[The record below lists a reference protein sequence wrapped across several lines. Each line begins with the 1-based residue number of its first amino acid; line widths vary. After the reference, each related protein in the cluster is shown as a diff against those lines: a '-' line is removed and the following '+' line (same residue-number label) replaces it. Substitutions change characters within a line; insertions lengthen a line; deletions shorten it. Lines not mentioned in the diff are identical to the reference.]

1 MASELDLLLLHA
13 KLANTVGENYEF
25 RVGIAKVL
33 DRSRWREELI
43 GLLWAWSRHARVEAT
58 VRELMRT
65 LATWAGVDAT
75 PPTPACGRPV
85 LGRWLMSREEAA
97 AWAE

>member
-1 MASELDLLLLHA
+1 MAHELELVLLRAQLE
-13 KLANTVGENYEF
+13 NTVEENYDF
-25 RVGIAKVL
+25 RVGIVNLL

-65 LATWAGVDAT
+65 LATWAGVVAT
-75 PPTPACGRPV
+75 PLPPALRPV
-85 LGRWLMSREEAA
+85 SVLGG
-97 AWAE
+97 

>member
-1 MASELDLLLLHA
+1 MAHELELVLLRA
-13 KLANTVGENYEF
+13 QFENTVEENNDF
-25 RVGIAKVL
+25 RVGIANLL

-65 LATWAGVDAT
+65 LATWAGVVVT
-75 PPTPACGRPV
+75 PPPPALRPV
-85 LGRWLMSREEAA
+85 SVLGG
-97 AWAE
+97 